1 MEWEGAEIL
10 IATVISLTGLGIVF
24 IFLFII
30 FQKKKNYLIAKQFEA
45 ERIYEN
51 ELKQLQFEIR
61 EQILRNISWELH
73 DNIGQLLT
81 LAKIKV
87 QDLLQDDAAVLE
99 VKDILSSALLAVRTL
114 SRTINPEVIQNM
126 SIAEAVQL
134 EVDRI
139 NRMDLITSKLLIK
152 GTQRE
157 IDPKK
162 EIILFRI
169 IQEFI
174 TNTLK
179 HAKANLLEIVLDYD
193 VDCFHITVKDD
204 GQGFV
209 NDHID
214 EFGVGLCNI
223 KKRAALINSGIDIE
237 SVPGRGTTMTITNV
251 NYE

>member
-30 FQKKKNYLIAKQFEA
+30 FQKKKNYLISKQFEA

-87 QDLLQDDAAVLE
+87 QDLLQDEAAVLE
-99 VKDILSSALLAVRTL
+99 VKDIISSALLAVRTL

-139 NRMDLITSKLLIK
+139 NRLDLITSKLLIK

-193 VDCFHITVKDD
+193 VDSFHITVKDD